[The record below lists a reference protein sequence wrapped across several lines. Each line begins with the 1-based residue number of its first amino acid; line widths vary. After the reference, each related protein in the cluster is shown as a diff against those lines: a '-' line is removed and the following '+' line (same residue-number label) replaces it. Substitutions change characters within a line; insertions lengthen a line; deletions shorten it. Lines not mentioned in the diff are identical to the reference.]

1 MQVLME
7 LTKDNNLYSTK
18 SKFYAGIGS
27 RETPPG
33 VEPMIEEAT
42 FFLSKMG
49 FTLRSGGA
57 PGADSLFEKHCSGKM
72 EIYLPWKG
80 FNENTSNLFI
90 DSMNQEIVSQAR
102 EIAKKYHPN
111 WKSLSESA
119 KKLMTRN
126 TFQILGHDL
135 KTPVSFVICWT
146 KGGTINGGTGQAMRI
161 AKDLKIPI
169 FNLYRKDSLHK
180 IKLHINNIC

>member
-1 MQVLME
+1 MQVHME
-7 LTKDNNLYSTK
+7 LIKETNSNSN
-18 SKFYAGIGS
+18 KFYTGIGS

-42 FFLSKMG
+42 LFLSKMG

-57 PGADSLFEKHCSGKM
+57 PGADSFFEKYCPGEK

-80 FNENTSNLFI
+80 FNSNTSTFFL
-90 DSMNQEIVSQAR
+90 DSMDPEIISEAR
-102 EIAKKYHPN
+102 EIARKYHPN
-111 WKSLSESA
+111 WSALSEAA

-126 TFQILGHDL
+126 TFQILGSDL
-135 KTPVSFVICWT
+135 KSPSLFVICWT

-161 AKDLKIPI
+161 ARDLKIPI
-169 FNLYRKDSLHK
+169 FNLYHKDSLHK
-180 IKLHINNIC
+180 IKLHIHNIC